1 MKSFSEYLEER
12 SGIGLTIFDIDET
25 MFKTKAKVKVMKD
38 GKLVKSLD
46 NQQFNKYKLKKGES
60 FDFGQFRSAEIF
72 NKTSTPI
79 ARMIN
84 KVKVILKNA
93 TKAGSKVIIVT
104 ARPNF
109 DNKELFLDTFRKQG
123 IDIDNIYVERAG
135 NLGTGPAAQNKVVI
149 FKKYLDQKKF
159 RRMRLFDDAM
169 SNIKAFLDL
178 KKEYK
183 DVDFEGYLAKENG
196 SVNRIR

>member
-84 KVKVILKNA
+84 TVKVILKNA
-93 TKAGSKVIIVT
+93 TKA
-104 ARPNF
+104 
-109 DNKELFLDTFRKQG
+109 
-123 IDIDNIYVERAG
+123 
-135 NLGTGPAAQNKVVI
+135 
-149 FKKYLDQKKF
+149 
-159 RRMRLFDDAM
+159 
-169 SNIKAFLDL
+169 
-178 KKEYK
+178 
-183 DVDFEGYLAKENG
+183 
-196 SVNRIR
+196 

>member
-1 MKSFSEYLEER
+1 MKSFGEYLEER

-159 RRMRLFDDAM
+159 KRMRLFDDAM